1 MNSIPI
7 RKNVLVFTFIG
18 ALIVYV
24 MSLLYTDEVEII
36 ISMAAIVVGG
46 GIGNLIKDLVSP
58 APAPTLASQYIPLR
72 FFKRVIG
79 IKPND
84 PSPVP
89 VVWEPKQTLMPNA
102 IGLALIG
109 TALVLILAWKY
120 KDAEQA
126 NLVFPV
132 VNGLLAVLVSAAKDL
147 VLPDQPA
154 EKPEPL
160 VPVEAGEAYLD
171 QKDAERATS

>member
-1 MNSIPI
+1 MNANPI
-7 RKNVLVFTFIG
+7 RKNVLIFTLIG
-18 ALIVYV
+18 AVIVYV
-24 MSLLYTDEVEII
+24 MSLLYPNEVELI

-58 APAPTLASQYIPLR
+58 VPSPATASQFIPLR

-79 IKPND
+79 IKPHE

-89 VVWEPKQTLMPNA
+89 AVLPPQQSLMPNA

-109 TALVLILAWKY
+109 TVLVLYLAWKY
-120 KDAEQA
+120 KDASQA

-147 VLPDQPA
+147 VLPDPPE

-160 VPVEAGEAYLD
+160 VPIEAGEAYLD
-171 QKDAERATS
+171 ERDAAAAS